1 MSNESPP
8 CLFNIWENVNVL
20 KSIVQSS
27 PIAIVV
33 IDKEGK
39 VILLNYGAESM
50 FGWLEEE
57 ILGKPYPIF
66 ENKADL
72 FQSMIDDEIIVNEET
87 KVLKKTGLEIDISYS
102 SVHLYDD
109 EEQFIGILVMF
120 KDISK
125 RKKAE
130 MELKQ
135 SLKELRDIKFALDQ
149 SSIIAI
155 TDPKGRIRYVNNKFC
170 EISQYHRQE
179 LLGQDHRIIN
189 SGYHSKAFFR
199 DMWQTIM
206 SGNVWRGEVRNRK
219 KNGDYYWVYTT
230 IVPFLDQD
238 GKPYQYVSIRTD
250 ITEQKKA
257 QEQINFL
264 AFYDEL
270 TLLPNRRLFKKKLE
284 EALKEA
290 KETKEE
296 IAILCIDLDRF
307 KMINDTL
314 GHHYGDMLLRLVANK
329 LQKCLSEQDVIARH
343 GGDEFVIFIRNV
355 NQEKIEKVAKSLI
368 KSIDTPFLLGKNQYF
383 ITGSIGIS
391 RFPQDGYSFEDL
403 FQKADMAINRVKEQG
418 KNHYQFYD
426 YEMDH
431 LLTRESKIEKN
442 LREAIERNELSLH
455 FQPKM
460 DLETL
465 EIVGMEALLRWN
477 NEELG
482 NVSPGE
488 FIPVAENT
496 GIIIPIGEWVFRNV
510 CNQLK
515 KWEKSG
521 RKLMTVSINLSFRQ
535 FQDPGLVQM
544 MQRIIEESGVDSR
557 LLEIELT
564 ENIAVHD
571 KDFVYKKLQAIR
583 SLGVK
588 ISIDDFGTG
597 YSSLSYLKDY
607 PIDTIKIDKSFV
619 DEIYKTGESSIVRA
633 IIAMSHSMFLTVV
646 AEGVETKEQ
655 LEYLKNNNC
664 NTIQGYLISRPLPA
678 DEFEKQFLMDE

>member
-368 KSIDTPFLLGKNQYF
+368 KSIDTPFLLGKNHYF

>member
-355 NQEKIEKVAKSLI
+355 NQEKIEKVAKTLI